1 MRHLKRQL
9 LSASSAVRGFPET
22 QHGTSKNMLLS
33 NSQIML
39 QDLPVFFGFIFLFF
53 LFETSSSALGVAR
66 WQNAV
71 EELAGS

>member
-39 QDLPVFFGFIFLFF
+39 QDLTGFFVPHIFVFSFRNVFFG
-53 LFETSSSALGVAR
+53 TGGGQVAKR
-66 WQNAV
+66 C
-71 EELAGS
+71 